1 MENQLGKGTDFM
13 EYKGIICAMITPLD
27 ENQNINPK
35 ATCELIDY
43 LIDKGVY
50 GLFILGTNGECH
62 VLTNDEKV
70 EFAQIVINHTNNRV
84 PVFVGTGGNSTNEVI
99 KLSKRMEQI
108 GASAL
113 SVITPYFVPPTQEE
127 LIEHYKAIAASVNLP
142 ILMYNMPGKTG
153 INIEPESVAELAKVK
168 NIVGIKDSGGK
179 LDNMKAYL
187 EVTKGQDFGVFSGS
201 DSLILDILK
210 AGGQGAVAATA
221 NFLAEIDVAIYN
233 NFVKGDLEAAKK
245 AQDSIEELRRILK
258 FGTIPSVIKET
269 VTLNGIDVGPARL
282 PATMPSGEK
291 LEEIKA
297 VVENYKSTFNKG
309 LY

>member
-1 MENQLGKGTDFM
+1 M

-27 ENQNINPK
+27 ENQDINPQ
-35 ATCELIDY
+35 ATRELIDY
-43 LIDKGVY
+43 LIGKGVY

-62 VLTNDEKV
+62 VLTDDEKV
-70 EFAQIVINHTNNRV
+70 EFAKIVIEHTNNRV
-84 PVFVGTGGNSTNEVI
+84 PVFVGTGGNSTREVI
-99 KLSKRMEQI
+99 NLSKRMEEV

-113 SVITPYFVPPTQEE
+113 SVITPYFVAPTQPE
-127 LIEHYKAIAASVNLP
+127 LIAHYKAVASSVNLP

-153 INIEPESVAELAKVK
+153 INIEPESVRELAKVK

-179 LDNMKAYL
+179 LENMKAYL
-187 EVTKGQDFGVFSGS
+187 EVTKGEDFGVFSGS

-233 NFVKGDLEAAKK
+233 NFIKGDLEAAQK
-245 AQDSIEELRRILK
+245 AQGSIEELRRILK
-258 FGTIPSVIKET
+258 FGTIPSVIKQT
-269 VTLNGIDVGPARL
+269 VTLNGINVGPARL
-282 PATMPSGEK
+282 PATQPTGEK
-291 LEEIKA
+291 LEEIKR
-297 VVENYKSTFNKG
+297 VVEAYKATFNSG

>member
-1 MENQLGKGTDFM
+1 M

-27 ENQNINPK
+27 ENQDINEK
-35 ATCELIDY
+35 ATRELIDY

-62 VLTNDEKV
+62 VLTDDEKV
-70 EFAQIVINHTNNRV
+70 EFAKIVIEHTNNRV
-84 PVFVGTGGNSTNEVI
+84 PVFVGTGGNSTREVI
-99 KLSKRMEQI
+99 NLSKRMEAI

-113 SVITPYFVPPTQEE
+113 SIITPYFVPPTQQE
-127 LIEHYKAIAASVNLP
+127 LVEHYKAVAAEVNLP

-153 INIEPESVAELAKVK
+153 INIEPESVSELAKVK
-168 NIVGIKDSGGK
+168 NIVGIKDSSGN
-179 LDNMKAYL
+179 LNNMKSYL

-210 AGGQGAVAATA
+210 AGGHGAVAATA

-233 NFVKGDLEAAKK
+233 NFIKGDLEAAEK
-245 AQDSIEELRRILK
+245 AQKSIEELRRILK
-258 FGTIPSVIKET
+258 FGTIPSVIKQT
-269 VTLNGIDVGPARL
+269 VVLNGINVGPARL
-282 PATMPSGEK
+282 PVTQPTGEK
-291 LEEIKA
+291 LEEIKR
-297 VVENYKSTFNKG
+297 VVEDYKATFNRG